1 MGIKK
6 RAFLAIFLLL
16 FFVLPA
22 VVNLTT
28 DWYWF
33 KSIGFENI
41 FTTILS
47 AKLLIGII
55 TGLAVFAFVYLN
67 FRIADF
73 FSSKETEMPQ
83 INKFAEGI
91 KLKQSDINKKVKKF
105 SIVISLMLGFFAGLA
120 ASFEWQTVLQYFNS
134 TSFGILDPI
143 LNKDISFYF
152 FELPFIKMILGFSFF
167 SVIVSLI
174 GAVLLF
180 ALRGAIY
187 FYKGQIGIGKS
198 IKVHFSI
205 LVSLLFIIAGL
216 RVYFYKIPELL
227 YSSTGPFTGASYSDI
242 SAKLP
247 ALKLLMFACFF
258 GALMVILN
266 IRKKGNKLLY
276 AAVALYFIISII
288 GTGIYP
294 FLVQKFVVVP
304 NELAKE
310 SPYIAN
316 NISFTR
322 KAFGLDNIEER
333 NLEGE
338 TTLTMKDILENQS
351 TIKNVRLWDREP
363 LLDTFGQLQEIR
375 TYYDFVSVDNDRY
388 YIDDEYRQVML
399 SARELNSES
408 LPHRSFINERFTFT
422 HGFGV
427 TLGPVN
433 QVSQEGLPVLF
444 IKDLPP
450 ESSIESLS
458 IERPEIYFGEL
469 SNDYVFVKTKAKE
482 FNYPEGEENVF
493 TSYEGDGGVSINS
506 FFRKALFAIRFNS
519 LKILFSDDFID
530 QSKVLYYRNIKERAS
545 RVLPFLEFDK
555 DPYLIITDSGE
566 LKWIC
571 DAYTTSNRYP
581 YSQFIDIS
589 NNSIQPKN
597 INYIKNSLKIVI
609 DAYNGKMQFFVSD
622 NTDPMIKTY
631 AKIFPETFFSLD
643 EMPEDIKAHM
653 RYPEDLFA
661 CQTAIYT
668 VYHMSEPQ
676 IFYNKEDQW
685 DIPYLTQRGKLD
697 PVMRRIIMKLPE
709 EEKEEFVLMMPFTPK
724 GKDNLSAWIA
734 ARNDGENYGKL
745 VVYRFPKQKLVFGP
759 TQVVNRINQ
768 DPEISRQ
775 ISLWDQRGSEV
786 IQGNLLV
793 IPIEGS
799 LLYVRPLY
807 LRAEGGMIPELKRV
821 IVAYENRIAMEVTLQ
836 ESLQK
841 IFTSQAQEPESF
853 TTESLAEQAQKYFNN
868 ALEAQK
874 TGNWA
879 LYGQEIE
886 ELGKILEKMEK

>member
-1 MGIKK
+1 MGLRK
-6 RAFLAIFLLL
+6 RIFLVIIVFL
-16 FFVLPA
+16 FFLIPA
-22 VVNLTT
+22 AVNLIT

-33 KSIGFENI
+33 ESIGFGNI

-47 AKLLIGII
+47 AKFLVGIA
-55 TGLAVFAFVYLN
+55 TGLAVFSLIYLN

-73 FSSKETEMPQ
+73 LSSKKTEIPQ

-91 KLKQSDINKKVKKF
+91 KLKQPDIDKGIKKF
-105 SIVISLMLGFFAGLA
+105 GIVISLMLGLFAGLA
-120 ASFEWQTVLQYFNS
+120 VSFQWQTVLQYFNS

-143 LNKDISFYF
+143 LNKDISYYF
-152 FELPFIKMILGFSFF
+152 FGLPFIRMILGLFSF

-180 ALRGAIY
+180 TLRGALY
-187 FYKGQIGIGKS
+187 FYKGQVGIGKS
-198 IKVHFSI
+198 VKVHFSI

-227 YSSTGPFTGASYSDI
+227 YSSTGPFIGASYADV

-247 ALKLLMFACFF
+247 ALKLLMFVCFL
-258 GALMVILN
+258 GALMVLLN
-266 IRKKGNKLLY
+266 IRKKGNRLLY
-276 AAVALYFIISII
+276 TAVALYFVILIV

-294 FLVQKFVVVP
+294 FLVQKFIVVP
-304 NELAKE
+304 NEITKE
-310 SPYIAN
+310 SPYIVN

-333 NLEGE
+333 TLNGD
-338 TTLTMKDILENQS
+338 TTLVMKDILENQS
-351 TIKNVRLWDREP
+351 TIRNVRLWDRKP

-399 SARELNSES
+399 SARELNSKS

-422 HGFGV
+422 HGFGI

-433 QVSQEGLPVLF
+433 QVSEEGLPVLF

-450 ESSIESLS
+450 ESSVESIS

-469 SNDYVFVKTKAKE
+469 SSDYVFVKTKAKE
-482 FNYPEGEENVF
+482 FDYPEGEENVF
-493 TSYEGDGGVSINS
+493 TSYQGDGGVSINS
-506 FFRKALFAIRFNS
+506 FFKKVLFAIRFNS
-519 LKILFSDDFID
+519 LKILFSDDFTEE
-530 QSKVLYYRNIKERAS
+530 SKVLYYRNIEERAS

-555 DPYLIITDSGE
+555 DPYLMITDEGK

-571 DAYTTSNRYP
+571 DAYTMSDSYP
-581 YSQFIDIS
+581 YSQFINIS

-597 INYIKNSLKIVI
+597 INYIRNSLKIVI
-609 DAYNGKMQFFVSD
+609 DAYDGKMQFFVSD
-622 NTDPMIKTY
+622 STDPMIKTY
-631 AKIFPETFFSLD
+631 AKIFPETFLSLD

-661 CQTAIYT
+661 SQTVIYT

-685 DIPYLTQRGKLD
+685 EIPYLKQRGELD

-724 GKDNLSAWIA
+724 GKDNLSAWVA

-745 VVYRFPKQKLVFGP
+745 IVYRFPKQTLVFGP

-793 IPIEGS
+793 IPIEES

-841 IFTSQAQEPESF
+841 IFTSYTQEPESF
-853 TTESLAEQAQKYFNN
+853 TTESLTEQAQEHFNN

-874 TGNWA
+874 TGNWS

>member
-1 MGIKK
+1 MGLKK
-6 RAFLAIFLLL
+6 RIFFAVIVLL
-16 FFVLPA
+16 FFITPA
-22 VVNLTT
+22 VVNLIT

-33 KSIGFENI
+33 QSIGFENI

-47 AKLLIGII
+47 TKLLIGMIA
-55 TGLAVFAFVYLN
+55 GLAVFAFIYLN

-73 FSSKETEMPQ
+73 FSSKEKEAPQ
-83 INKFAEGI
+83 INKFTEGI
-91 KLKQSDINKKVKKF
+91 KLKQPDIDKGIKKF
-105 SIVISLMLGFFAGLA
+105 GIVISLVLGLFTGLA
-120 ASFEWQTVLQYFNS
+120 VSFQWQTVLQYFNS

-143 LNKDISFYF
+143 LNQDVSYYF
-152 FELPFIKMILGFSFF
+152 FGLPFIKMILGLFFF

-180 ALRGAIY
+180 ALRGAVY
-187 FYKGQIGIGKS
+187 FYNGQVGIGKS
-198 IKVHFSI
+198 VKVHFSI

-216 RVYFYKIPELL
+216 RVYFYRIPDLL
-227 YSSTGPFTGASYSDI
+227 YSSTGPFTGASYADV

-247 ALKLLMFACFF
+247 ALRLLMFACFL

-276 AAVALYFIISII
+276 TAVALYFIVSII

-294 FLVQKFVVVP
+294 FLVQKFIVVP
-304 NELAKE
+304 NEIAKE
-310 SPYIAN
+310 SSYIVN

-333 NLEGE
+333 SLKDD
-338 TTLTMKDILENQS
+338 TTLVMKDILENQS
-351 TIKNVRLWDREP
+351 TIRNVRLWDREP

-388 YIDDEYRQVML
+388 YIDGEYRQVML
-399 SARELNSES
+399 SARELNSKS

-422 HGFGV
+422 HGFGI

-433 QVSQEGLPVLF
+433 QVSKEGLPVLF

-469 SNDYVFVKTKAKE
+469 SNDYVFVKTEADE
-482 FNYPEGEENVF
+482 FDYPEGEENVF
-493 TSYEGDGGVSINS
+493 TSYQGEGGVSINS
-506 FFRKALFAIRFNS
+506 FLEKALFAIRFNS
-519 LKILFSDDFID
+519 LKILFSDDFTND
-530 QSKVLYYRNIKERAS
+530 SKVLYYRNIKERAS

-555 DPYLIITDSGE
+555 DPYLVITDNGE

-571 DAYTTSNRYP
+571 DAYTVSDRYP
-581 YSQFIDIS
+581 YSQFINIS
-589 NNSIQPKN
+589 NNSLQPKN
-597 INYIKNSLKIVI
+597 INYIRNSLKIVI

-622 NTDPMIKTY
+622 NEDPMIKTY
-631 AKIFPETFFSLD
+631 AKIFPETFLSLD
-643 EMPEDIKAHM
+643 EMPEDIRAHL

-661 CQTAIYT
+661 SQTAIYT
-668 VYHMSEPQ
+668 IYHMSEPQ

-685 DIPYLTQRGKLD
+685 EIPHLAQRGELN

-841 IFTSQAQEPESF
+841 IFTSQTQETESF

-874 TGNWA
+874 TGDWA

-886 ELGKILEKMEK
+886 ELGKILEQMEK